1 MQVRVLQNIS
11 SIEPFLRE
19 WEELWSRCPQATPF
33 QRPEWIFS
41 WMQIFQPREPLLL
54 EFRRCGNLVGL
65 APLLVYE
72 AGSDRVLSFM
82 GGGVSDYLDVLFDPA
97 VASEAVQ
104 LFWELVI
111 TMGEGEHAWNTLDLT
126 DLPRASYLLADSAQW
141 PKLID
146 GTCPILSLPAAKD
159 SRPAIPFRQLK
170 NLRNARNRLA
180 RAGGGEIE
188 VARPETLDLLL
199 SSIFR
204 LHARRWQSVGQ
215 CGVLANGAIQA
226 FHRKIAPMLLG
237 KGILRLYGLRLKQRH
252 IASLYALFAGETAYC
267 YLQGFDPD
275 FAWFSPGT
283 QILGAA
289 IQDAVEQG
297 KRKVDFLRGRE
308 PYKYHWGTQDEP
320 TFRIHAR
327 NPVLSNSQ
335 PAA

>member
-1 MQVRVLQNIS
+1 V
-11 SIEPFLRE
+11 FRE

-72 AGSDRVLSFM
+72 AGADRILSFM
-82 GGGVSDYLDVLFDPA
+82 GGGVSDYLDVLFEPA
-97 VASEAVQ
+97 VAWEAVQ
-104 LFWELVI
+104 LFWELVMK
-111 TMGEGEHAWNTLDLT
+111 MGAEERAWNTLDLT
-126 DLPRASYLLADSAQW
+126 DLPGASDLLAGSAQW
-141 PKLID
+141 PKRID
-146 GTCPILSLPAAKD
+146 GTCPILSLPTAKD

-199 SSIFR
+199 GSIFR
-204 LHARRWQSVGQ
+204 LHARRWQRVGQ
-215 CGVLANGAIQA
+215 RGVLCNGAIQA
-226 FHRKIAPMLLG
+226 FHRKIAPQLLE
-237 KGILRLYGLRLKQRH
+237 KGILRLYGLRWKQRQ
-252 IASLYALFAGETAYC
+252 IASLYALFAGETAYL

-308 PYKYHWGTQDEP
+308 AYKYHWGTRDEP
-320 TFRIHAR
+320 TFRIYAR
-327 NPVLSNSQ
+327 NPVLSNRQ
-335 PAA
+335 LAA